1 MLTSAPY
8 TQRHHLFIYFILQDN
23 HLPSPWLLSSVL
35 FPAESSAGSTRCKE
49 NIFHKGIPHSTKS
62 PLSLQKVP
70 PAKADNSIL
79 LWNIHSSGYSKNNS
93 KSSPLAYPL
102 HISDYPLSSASCFA
116 LLSNSSNLL
125 SSSAPTRIQQYRLT
139 AMTTAAP
146 PIIIPI
152 ISIHLFRPSVE

>member
-1 MLTSAPY
+1 MKRWCLCVY
-8 TQRHHLFIYFILQDN
+8 GEGKFL
-23 HLPSPWLLSSVL
+23 
-35 FPAESSAGSTRCKE
+35 
-49 NIFHKGIPHSTKS
+49 HSTKS

-152 ISIHLFRPSVE
+152 ISIHLFRPSTKKQGVSKMTSTSETPNISFLFFLF